1 MDSYKNFTGHRYWCI
16 LSKYRVIFPRWL
28 ELKHISMDLKNFSL
42 LLPHILSPSLAMRE
56 SRSRVHMRND
66 IIVSIYSNRNEQ
78 EGALGKPFH
87 FEFLNSNIQVIRPH
101 FKSSFWLFVDNN
113 CIYIVPERQP
123 LAPPRN
129 TQTEATSF
137 TMSMSTIIVHVQK
150 HGKCSNQRKLHL
162 NDPAPLLI
170 NIKLHY

>member
-1 MDSYKNFTGHRYWCI
+1 MTGVDAIAKWRKNAGN
-16 LSKYRVIFPRWL
+16 SVEPK
-28 ELKHISMDLKNFSL
+28 L
-42 LLPHILSPSLAMRE
+42 L
-56 SRSRVHMRND
+56 N
-66 IIVSIYSNRNEQ
+66 YSENT
-78 EGALGKPFH
+78 AY
-87 FEFLNSNIQVIRPH
+87 
-101 FKSSFWLFVDNN
+101 FKMPFWLLVDNN

-137 TMSMSTIIVHVQK
+137 TMSMSTMFVHVQK

-170 NIKLHY
+170 NIKLYY